1 VGAAVSKPGF
11 SLARQWMRISPDLL
25 PFADAGSADLPMG
38 RLLRLSLFQISVG
51 MAAALL
57 IGTLN
62 RVMIVELHVPAGLV
76 AVMVALPLVFAPLR
90 ALIGFKSDN
99 HRSVLGWRRVPY
111 IWFGT
116 IFQFSGFAMMPFALL
131 ILSGDT
137 WAPAWSGQASAAIC
151 FLLVGAGM
159 HMTQTVGLALAT
171 DLSPREK
178 QPQVVALLSV
188 MLLIG
193 MLISAVVFGALLT
206 PFHEIKL
213 IQVIQG
219 AAGLTLVLNLVA
231 LWKQEARDPSRL
243 ARLSVDPSFAEAWRE
258 LSRTG
263 PWTRRLVAVALGT
276 FGFSAQDVLLEP
288 YGGQILGLPVG
299 ATTLLTAVFA
309 TGGIIGF
316 CFAAYAIGKSF
327 CANRIAGYGLGWG
340 TLGFAGVMLAAPLDS
355 PVVFALSVL
364 VIGYGGGLFAHGTLT
379 SCMQAA
385 PADKVGL
392 TIGVWGAVQATA
404 AGVAIALGGLMR
416 DSIGAMA
423 QSGALG
429 PALEGPVVGYLAVYV
444 MEIVVLFAAIAAI
457 GPLVRGASAP
467 EMPGEPLGRAEPRT
481 AH

>member
-1 VGAAVSKPGF
+1 MGAAMSRPGF
-11 SLARQWMRISPDLL
+11 SLARQWMRLGPEWL
-25 PFADAGSADLPMG
+25 PFADAGSAALPMS

-62 RVMIVELHVPAGLV
+62 RVMIVELQVPAGLV
-76 AVMVALPLVFAPLR
+76 AAMVALPLVFAPLR
-90 ALIGFKSDN
+90 ALIGFRSDN

-111 IWFGT
+111 MWFGT

-131 ILSGDT
+131 VLSGDT
-137 WAPAWSGQASAAIC
+137 WAPAWTGQLSAAIS

-159 HMTQTVGLALAT
+159 HMVQTVGLALAT

-178 QPQVVALLSV
+178 QPQVVALLSA
-188 MLLIG
+188 MLLVG
-193 MLISAVVFGALLT
+193 LLISAVVFGALLM
-206 PFHEIKL
+206 PFSQIKL

-231 LWKQEARDPSRL
+231 LWKQEARDPGRSAQL
-243 ARLSVDPSFAEAWRE
+243 PDEPSFTESWRE

-263 PWTRRLVAVALGT
+263 PWTRRLVAVGLGA

-299 ATTLLTAVFA
+299 VTTLLTAVFA

-316 CFAAYAIGKSF
+316 CFAAYAIGKGF

-340 TLGFAGVMLAAPLDS
+340 TMGFAGVMLAAPLDS

-404 AGVAIALGGLMR
+404 AGAAMALGGLLR
-416 DSIGAMA
+416 DGVGALA
-423 QSGALG
+423 EAGALG
-429 PALEGPVVGYLAVYV
+429 PALSGAVVGYLAVYLI
-444 MEIVVLFAAIAAI
+444 EIVVLFAAIAAI
-457 GPLVRGASAP
+457 GPLVRGMAAP
-467 EMPGEPLGRAEPRT
+467 DATAATLGRSEPRT

>member
-1 VGAAVSKPGF
+1 MSRAGF
-11 SLARQWMRISPDLL
+11 SLARQWMRLGPEWL
-25 PFADAGSADLPMG
+25 PFADAGSANLPMS

-62 RVMIVELHVPAGLV
+62 RVMIVELQVPAGLV
-76 AVMVALPLVFAPLR
+76 AAMVALPLVFAPLR
-90 ALIGFKSDN
+90 ALIGFRSDH

-111 IWFGT
+111 MWFGT

-137 WAPAWSGQASAAIC
+137 WAPAWTGQLSAAIS

-159 HMTQTVGLALAT
+159 HMVQTVGLALAT

-178 QPQVVALLSV
+178 QPQVVALLSA
-188 MLLIG
+188 MLLVG
-193 MLISAVVFGALLT
+193 LLISAVVFGALLM
-206 PFHEIKL
+206 PFSQIKL

-231 LWKQEARDPSRL
+231 LWKQEARDPNRF
-243 ARLSVDPSFAEAWRE
+243 AAQAAEPSFSAAWRE

-263 PWTRRLVAVALGT
+263 PWTRRLVAVGLGA
-276 FGFSAQDVLLEP
+276 FGFAAQDVLLEP
-288 YGGQILGLPVG
+288 YGGQILGLAVG
-299 ATTLLTAVFA
+299 VTTLLTAVFA

-316 CFAAYAIGKSF
+316 CFAAYAIARGF

-340 TLGFAGVMLAAPLDS
+340 TMGFAGVMLAAPLDS

-379 SCMQAA
+379 GCMQAA

-392 TIGVWGAVQATA
+392 TLGVWGAVQATA
-404 AGVAIALGGLMR
+404 AGVAMALGGLAR
-416 DSIGAMA
+416 DVVGALA
-423 QSGALG
+423 EAGALG
-429 PALEGPVVGYLAVYV
+429 PALSGAVVGYLAVYLI
-444 MEIVVLFAAIAAI
+444 EIVVLFAAIAAI
-457 GPLVRGASAP
+457 GPLVRGMAAP
-467 EMPGEPLGRAEPRT
+467 DATAATLGRSEPRT